1 MWSFSRPTLIFY
13 PRLDREKDISL
24 QLKDLYLCD
33 TSVLSSVP
41 LLCVSAKC
49 QEIEHRGL
57 PTISAGGTYRSALI
71 LLTSDVIAVTT
82 PQVPCS
88 LTTSTAPVVARKT
101 LWCPDYAIN
110 ACSISN

>member
-33 TSVLSSVP
+33 TTAPPSVP
-41 LLCVSAKC
+41 QHRVSAKC

-82 PQVPCS
+82 PQVPCFLLFFS
-88 LTTSTAPVVARKT
+88 ALVVVRKT
-101 LWCPDYAIN
+101 LWCFVFV
-110 ACSISN
+110 